1 MDWSQSLNAP
11 PYFDGSNYAF
21 WKVRM
26 KAFLCSMDEA
36 VWDVVEIGWTRSEA
50 AKSILDKAALAASN
64 ANSKA
69 LNAIFCGVS
78 SDEFHQISHITIAK
92 EAWQILET
100 TYKGTKKVKDTKLQM
115 LTTRFEKL
123 RIGEDESFESFY
135 NKLNEVIIGKFNLGE
150 KMEDSKVVRKILRSL
165 PESFR
170 AKVTAIEESKDLD
183 EIKVQELIGSLQ
195 TYELLLPNQR
205 KSKSL
210 SLKTI
215 NERIEAHDSLDEDV
229 VKKDVAYLAK
239 NF

>member
-26 KAFLCSMDEA
+26 RAFLCSMDEA
-36 VWDVVEIGWTRSEA
+36 VWDVVEIGWTSPEA
-50 AKSILDKAALAASN
+50 AKSILDKAAFAASN

-150 KMEDSKVVRKILRSL
+150 KTEDSKVV
-165 PESFR
+165 
-170 AKVTAIEESKDLD
+170 
-183 EIKVQELIGSLQ
+183 
-195 TYELLLPNQR
+195 
-205 KSKSL
+205 
-210 SLKTI
+210 
-215 NERIEAHDSLDEDV
+215 
-229 VKKDVAYLAK
+229 
-239 NF
+239 